1 MATAT
6 NIIDLKD
13 ISVTFKT
20 HDQTVA
26 AVQDVDLTVEKG
38 DIYGI
43 IGYSGAG
50 KSTLVRVINL
60 LQKPTTGSVTVSG
73 QDLQTLKPVELRQA
87 RKKSQHDLSTF

>member
-38 DIYGI
+38 DIYGSLGI
-43 IGYSGAG
+43 
-50 KSTLVRVINL
+50 RVL
-60 LQKPTTGSVTVSG
+60 GRVLWCG
-73 QDLQTLKPVELRQA
+73 
-87 RKKSQHDLSTF
+87 